1 MLDLILEDTRE
12 RMDKSIEALKNDLL
26 TVRTGRANPT
36 MLNSV
41 QVNYWGAMTPLNQVA
56 GISVVEGRQL
66 VVKPYD
72 KNSLKDIERAIFE
85 ANLGLTPQ
93 NDGTLIRINVPALTE
108 ETRKNYVK
116 QAKKFAEEGKV
127 AMRNIRRSANSELNK
142 AGLTEDE
149 VKIGKEDVQDLTNE
163 YIKKIDALL
172 KEKENDL
179 MSV

>member
-12 RMDKSIEALKNDLL
+12 RMDKSIESLKNDLS

-41 QVNYWGAMTPLNQVA
+41 EVNYWGSMTPLNQVA

-116 QAKKFAEEGKV
+116 QAKKFAEDSKV
-127 AMRNIRRSANSELNK
+127 AMRNIRRSANNELEK

-163 YIKKIDALL
+163 YIKKIDVLL
-172 KEKENDL
+172 KDKEKDL
-179 MSV
+179 MTV

>member
-12 RMDKSIEALKNDLL
+12 RMDKSIEALKNDLS

-41 QVNYWGAMTPLNQVA
+41 QVNYWGSMTPLNQVA
-56 GISVVEGRQL
+56 GISVSEGRQL

-108 ETRKNYVK
+108 ETRKQYVK
-116 QAKKFAEEGKV
+116 QAKKFAEESKV
-127 AMRNIRRSANSELNK
+127 AMRNIRRSANNELEK

-149 VKIGKEDVQDLTNE
+149 VKIGKEDIQDLTND
-163 YIKKIDALL
+163 YIKKIEALL
-172 KEKENDL
+172 KDKENDL
-179 MSV
+179 MTV

>member
-12 RMDKSIEALKNDLL
+12 RMDKSIDALKNDLS

-41 QVNYWGAMTPLNQVA
+41 QVNYWGSMTPLNQVA
-56 GISVVEGRQL
+56 GISVSEGRQL

-108 ETRKNYVK
+108 ETRKTYVK
-116 QAKKFAEEGKV
+116 QAKKYAEDTKV
-127 AMRNIRRSANSELNK
+127 AMRNIRRSANSELYK

-149 VKIGKEDVQDLTNE
+149 VKIGKEDIQDLTND

-172 KEKENDL
+172 KDKENDL
-179 MSV
+179 MTV

>member
-12 RMDKSIEALKNDLL
+12 RMDKSIESLKNDLS

-41 QVNYWGAMTPLNQVA
+41 QVDYWGSMTPLNQVA

-116 QAKKFAEEGKV
+116 QAKKFAEDSKV
-127 AMRNIRRSANSELNK
+127 VMRNIRRSANNELEK

-149 VKIGKEDVQDLTNE
+149 VKIGKEDIQDLTNE

-172 KEKENDL
+172 KDKEKDL
-179 MSV
+179 MTV